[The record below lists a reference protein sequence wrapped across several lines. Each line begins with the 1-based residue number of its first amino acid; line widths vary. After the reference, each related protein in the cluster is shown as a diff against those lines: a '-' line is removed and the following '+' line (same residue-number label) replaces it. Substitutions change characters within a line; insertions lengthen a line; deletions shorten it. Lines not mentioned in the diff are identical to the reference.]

1 MSKELLDLLAK
12 IKAKKQEVKD
22 LTEEGKIAEAKEAKK
37 ELIELN
43 DKFELL
49 ADLDEDEQKEAEDK
63 AKKKATNKAKKVSIA
78 FVGVMKSILK
88 KETPKEEDLEL
99 YDAMSEGTKKD
110 GGYLVPEDIRTE
122 VKELRRSEDALEEL
136 VNVETVTTLSGSRVI
151 EKDADHTPFDNVD
164 EAEDFPEENTP
175 EFENVEYKCKKKG
188 GILKLTAELLA
199 DSAENILKYIRKWI
213 AKKSKAT
220 RNALI
225 VKTLNEAGAG
235 NEVVISD
242 LDDLKDIFN
251 TMLDPAIALSSGV
264 LTNQDGFNFLDKI
277 KDEKGNYILQPDP
290 TQPTKR
296 LLFGIYPVKVASKK
310 TYKNV
315 NYDEGKAAPIICG
328 DLKEAITIFDRE
340 QMTIDLSD
348 IPYWKSDH
356 TGVKVRERLDIQQVD
371 ASAFVF
377 GVVPITESATTEE
390 TTETTTTEETTEE
403 TTETTPLTAEQLA
416 EMTKAQ
422 ILAAATEAG
431 YELDVTESNTK
442 EEIIAAYLAAAE
454 AAANA

>member
-22 LTEEGKIAEAKEAKK
+22 LTKEGKIAEAKAAKK
-37 ELIELN
+37 ELVELN

-49 ADLDEDEQKEAEDK
+49 ADLDEEEQQEAKEKAEK
-63 AKKKATNKAKKVSIA
+63 GESNKAKKVAIA

-88 KETPKEEDLEL
+88 KEQPKEADLEL

-122 VKELRRSEDALEEL
+122 VKELRRSDVALEEL
-136 VNVETVTTLSGSRVI
+136 VNVEPVTTLSGSRVI
-151 EKDADHTPFDNVD
+151 EKDADYTPFDNVD
-164 EAEDFPEENTP
+164 EAAEFPEESTP
-175 EFENVEYKCKKKG
+175 EFENIEYKCKKKG
-188 GILKLTAELLA
+188 GILKVTAELLA
-199 DSAENILKYIRKWI
+199 DSAENVLAYLKKWI
-213 AKKSKAT
+213 TKKSRAT

-225 VKTLNEAGAG
+225 INKIIAMTTGD
-235 NEVVISD
+235 EVEISG

-251 TMLDPAIALSSGV
+251 VSLDPAIALSSGV
-264 LTNQDGFNFLDKI
+264 LTNQYGFNFLDKI
-277 KDEKGNYILQPDP
+277 KDEDGKYIIQPNPAEP
-290 TQPTKR
+290 TQK
-296 LLFGIYPVKVASKK
+296 LLFGAYPITVVANKALA
-310 TYKNV
+310 NID
-315 NYDEGKAAPIICG
+315 YDEGKAAPIVCG

-340 QMTIDLSD
+340 QMTIEMSNQAGDLWGKD
-348 IPYWKSDH
+348 Q
-356 TGVKVRERLDIQQVD
+356 TGVKVRERLDIQAVD
-371 ASAFVF
+371 STAIVM
-377 GVVPITESATTEE
+377 GVVPVTEANAPAENT
-390 TTETTTTEETTEE
+390 ETTEE

-422 ILAAATEAG
+422 ILAAAVEAG
-431 YELDVTESNTK
+431 YELEVTESNTK